1 MTKNGLKRVL
11 SLLLSVIFVFCAS
24 FLPASAADSKEELEN
39 KIAAAEAKKKQ
50 NEQKIKD
57 LQNKIDS
64 AKESNGYSSDQIDA
78 LQDQLD
84 TYQSQITELNEQID
98 DKNAVINDYQKEID
112 SLQKNIDE
120 ASESIETQTK
130 TVNDTYDLLKERRR
144 AAYMAGENSTL
155 EVLLTASDY
164 ESFLTRLEL
173 LSKTTKH
180 DRQLMKSLQDDIAK
194 LNDTKELLSSN
205 QQEVKAKQTAV
216 ESEKAD
222 IVSSKL
228 QVQSLYNTVDSKQ
241 STLEKQVAQRNAY
254 ISSLSAGSKE
264 LENENKKIQAE
275 KDRYDKKLAEIAK
288 NASQGSGELPKP
300 GDNTGG
306 NTGGYTV
313 SPKGMICPLQYSN
326 VTISAGWHGYPGHKG
341 IDFITRGAT
350 GNTYGKEIRAAADG
364 KVLSAEYHS
373 SWGNNVFID
382 HGNGVC
388 TRYAHCS
395 VLKVSKGQT
404 VKQGQ
409 VIALV
414 GNTGNVSPAPTPA
427 NPHAGAHLHFEVWIN
442 GTRVNPAPYLP

>member
-1 MTKNGLKRVL
+1 MTKNGLKRAL
-11 SLLLSVIFVFCAS
+11 SLLLSAIFVFCAS
-24 FLPASAADSKEELEN
+24 FLPASAADSKADLEN
-39 KIAAAEAKKKQ
+39 KIAA
-50 NEQKIKD
+50 
-57 LQNKIDS
+57 
-64 AKESNGYSSDQIDA
+64 AKESNGYSSEQIDA
-78 LQDQLD
+78 LQEQLD
-84 TYQSQITELNEQID
+84 TYQSQITELNSQIG

-120 ASESIETQTK
+120 ASESIEAQTK
-130 TVNDTYDLLKERRR
+130 TVNDTYNLLKERLR
-144 AAYMAGENSTL
+144 AAYMAGESSTL

-164 ESFLTRLEL
+164 EGFLTRLEL

-222 IVSSKL
+222 IVSSKT

-264 LENENKKIQAE
+264 LENENKKIQAA
-275 KDRYDKKLAEIAK
+275 KDSYDKKLAELAK
-288 NASQGSGELPKP
+288 NASQGTGELPKP
-300 GDNTGG
+300 GGNTGGNTGENTGG

-326 VTISAGWHGYPGHKG
+326 VTISAGWYGYPGHKG
-341 IDFITRGAT
+341 IDFTTRGAT

-395 VLKVSKGQT
+395 VMKVSKGQT

>member
-1 MTKNGLKRVL
+1 MTKNGLKRAL
-11 SLLLSVIFVFCAS
+11 SLLLSVTFVFCAS
-24 FLPASAADSKEELEN
+24 FLPASAADSKKDLEN

-57 LQNKIDS
+57 LQNKIDG
-64 AKESNGYSSDQIDA
+64 AKESNGYSSEQIDA
-78 LQDQLD
+78 LQEQLD
-84 TYQSQITELNEQID
+84 TYQSQITELNSQIG
-98 DKNAVINDYQKEID
+98 DKNAVINDYQKEIE

-130 TVNDTYDLLKERRR
+130 TVNDTYNLLKERLR
-144 AAYMAGENSTL
+144 AAYMAGESSTL

-164 ESFLTRLEL
+164 EGFLTRLEL

-222 IVSSKL
+222 IVSSKT

-264 LENENKKIQAE
+264 LENENKKIQAA
-275 KDRYDKKLAEIAK
+275 KDSYDKKLAELAK
-288 NASQGSGELPKP
+288 NASQGTGELPKP
-300 GDNTGG
+300 GG

-326 VTISAGWHGYPGHKG
+326 VTISAGWYGYPNHKG
-341 IDFITRGAT
+341 IDFTTRGAT

-395 VLKVSKGQT
+395 VMKVSKGQT

>member
-1 MTKNGLKRVL
+1 MTKNGLKRAL
-11 SLLLSVIFVFCAS
+11 SLLLSVTFVFCAS
-24 FLPASAADSKEELEN
+24 FLPASAADSKKDLEN

-57 LQNKIDS
+57 LQ
-64 AKESNGYSSDQIDA
+64 E
-78 LQDQLD
+78 QLD
-84 TYQSQITELNEQID
+84 TYQSQITELNSQIG

-120 ASESIETQTK
+120 ASESIEAQTK
-130 TVNDTYDLLKERRR
+130 TVNDTYNLLKERLR
-144 AAYMAGENSTL
+144 AAYMAGESSTL

-164 ESFLTRLEL
+164 EGFLTRLEL

-222 IVSSKL
+222 IVSSKT

-264 LENENKKIQAE
+264 LENENKKIQAA
-275 KDRYDKKLAEIAK
+275 KDSYDKKLAELAK
-288 NASQGSGELPKP
+288 NASQGTGELPKP
-300 GDNTGG
+300 GGNTGGNTGENTGG

-326 VTISAGWHGYPGHKG
+326 VTISAGWYGYPGHKG
-341 IDFITRGAT
+341 IDFTTRGAT

-395 VLKVSKGQT
+395 VMKVSKGQT